1 MGSAEQRRTPEQ
13 EGEQPTLSQVG
24 KLLLYDELLIKWA
37 ANDPSRI
44 PLFKTVYGC
53 VGRLESETGW
63 DLEVLLQRLG
73 CNTEKEDFD
82 EKLTPRR
89 LAMCTEY
96 MEWVEDLLEGFD
108 LEFDKRVALK
118 GASSFYEATGEDLLR
133 AKEIVAE
140 GSEPD
145 LYLRLGEIAQAWKAA
160 MRQLEGP
167 DGDRARRIHDS
178 NRFIDES
185 TPHIR
190 LERMKMLASPDAARM
205 LGSGVAERMGDH
217 VVDCPR
223 CAPAWSR
230 LRDRAELG
238 SSGVLR

>member
-1 MGSAEQRRTPEQ
+1 MSSAEQRRTPEQ

-44 PLFKTVYGC
+44 PLFKHVYGC

-63 DLEVLLQRLG
+63 EMEILLQRLG
-73 CNTEKEDFD
+73 CDTEKEDFD

-108 LEFDKRVALK
+108 LEFDKRLALK
-118 GASSFYEATGEDLLR
+118 GASRFYEATGEDLVR

-140 GSEPD
+140 GSQPD
-145 LYLRLGEIAQAWKAA
+145 LYLQLGEIDQAWKAA
-160 MRQLEGP
+160 TRQLGGP
-167 DGDRARRIHDS
+167 AGDRARRIHDS
-178 NRFIDES
+178 NRFIDDS
-185 TPHIR
+185 TPHISPER
-190 LERMKMLASPDAARM
+190 LKMLASADAAQV
-205 LGSGVAERMGDH
+205 LGAGVAERMLDH
-217 VVDCPR
+217 VIACPA

-230 LRDRAELG
+230 LRDRAKSG
-238 SSGVLR
+238 SISVLR